1 MLAKVRNWLFQQR
14 RVLTVAVGVATGV
27 TLLRLSGMLQPW
39 EWAALDQ
46 LFRWRPSSSSQ
57 NERIL
62 IVGIGEK
69 EIQAGNWPVSD
80 RVMATLLQKIDAGDP
95 RAIGLDIYRSRPRPP
110 GHEELLQTLA
120 EIPNLVGIEK
130 IGNGS
135 EETVTPPEVLDARD
149 RVGFNNVVYDF
160 DGKVRR
166 SLLYWHVDG
175 ESHTSF
181 ALKLA
186 LMYLKSEGIT
196 PKGSPSNQYLQLGD
210 RVFPMFQS
218 RDGGYT
224 NADDGGYQVL
234 VNFRGPEGTF
244 PRVSM
249 NDVLQG
255 KVPPETFR
263 DRIVLIGSVAPSLK
277 DLFQTPYSES
287 FLSSPQRIPG
297 VELHANFISQIV
309 SAAVDDRPL
318 IKVWPNPVEY
328 LWIFAWSLVGA
339 ALAWQLRSPA
349 WSLVGVIVSGGGLLV
364 FCYLLFLPGWWI
376 PLVPPALGL
385 TTSAV
390 VVTGYIAH
398 LEEELKQ
405 SKEFLNSVI
414 DTIPD
419 PIFVKN
425 KQHRWVVLN
434 EAYSEFLGYPTE
446 TLLNRSEY
454 DFFIPAEA
462 DRLRQE
468 DELVFQSGENRENE
482 EKFTDPQGNIRFIAA
497 KRSLHRDAAGNVFLV
512 GVIRDITERKQMEE
526 ELKRTAAE
534 LTRSNEQL
542 QRSQSHL
549 RYQAYHDALTGLP
562 NRVLFYE
569 RLDQAI
575 QWADASEEIVALLYI
590 DLDGFKDVN
599 DTQGHQVGN
608 LLLKAVAKRLVRCLR
623 SSDTVARLGGD
634 EFTAILPGIREAA
647 NAEKVAQK
655 IQGTI
660 SEPFELEGHQI
671 QVTPSIGI
679 SIYPLHSNDLDKLI
693 EQADNSMYLA
703 KKQGKNCYKIAKT
716 TAS

>member
-1 MLAKVRNWLFQQR
+1 MLAKFRKWLFQQH
-14 RVLTVAVGVATGV
+14 RVLTAAVGVAAGV

-46 LFRWRPSSSSQ
+46 FFRWRPSQ
-57 NERIL
+57 GQDERIL

-69 EIQAGNWPVSD
+69 EIQAGNWPVTD
-80 RVMATLLQKIDAGDP
+80 KVMAELLRKIHARNP
-95 RAIGLDIYRSRPRPP
+95 RAIGLDVYRSRPRPP
-110 GHEELLQTLA
+110 GHDELLQSFA
-120 EIPNLVGIEK
+120 EIPNLIGIEK
-130 IGNGS
+130 IGNS
-135 EETVTPPEVLDARD
+135 SKETVKPPEILKNSD
-149 RVGFNNVVYDF
+149 RVGFNNVVFDF

-175 ESHTSF
+175 QSHTSF

-186 LMYLKSEGIT
+186 LMYLKAEGIT
-196 PKGSPSNQYLQLGD
+196 PKSSPSNQYLQLGD

-234 VNFRGPEGTF
+234 VNFRDPEGTF
-244 PRVSM
+244 ARVSM
-249 NDVLQG
+249 NEVLQG
-255 KVPPETFR
+255 KVPPEKFR

-287 FLSSPQRIPG
+287 LLSSPDPIPG
-297 VELHANFISQIV
+297 VELHANFVSHIV
-309 SAAVDDRPL
+309 SAVLDNRPI
-318 IKVWPNPVEY
+318 IKVWPDPVEY

-339 ALAWQLRSPA
+339 ALAWRLRSPG
-349 WSLVGVIVSGGGLLV
+349 WSLVGVFISGGGL
-364 FCYLLFLPGWWI
+364 FFGCYLLFLPGWWI
-376 PLVPPALGL
+376 PLVPAAIALAA
-385 TTSAV
+385 SAV
-390 VVTGYIAH
+390 VMTGYIAH

-405 SKEFLNSVI
+405 SKEFLHSVI
-414 DTIPD
+414 NTIPD

-425 KQHRWVVLN
+425 TEHRWVVLN

-446 TLLNRSEY
+446 DLLDRSEY
-454 DFFIPAEA
+454 EFFLPMEA
-462 DRLRQE
+462 DLFRQQ
-468 DELVFQSGENRENE
+468 DELVFQSGQDRENE
-482 EKFTDPQGNIRFIAA
+482 EKFTDAQGNVRFIAT

-512 GVIRDITERKQMEE
+512 GVIRDITERKNMEE

-534 LTRSNEQL
+534 LTRSNEEL
-542 QRSQSHL
+542 QRSQSRL
-549 RYQAYHDALTGLP
+549 RHQAYHDDLTGLP
-562 NRVLFYE
+562 NRVLFHE

-575 QWADASEEIVALLYI
+575 QWADASDEIVALLYI
-590 DLDGFKDVN
+590 DLDGFKEVN
-599 DTQGHQVGN
+599 DNQGHNLGD

-655 IQGTI
+655 IQATI
-660 SEPFELEGHQI
+660 SATFAIEGNNI

-679 SIYPLHSNDLDKLI
+679 SIYPLHSRDRETLI
-693 EQADNSMYLA
+693 KQADDCMYLA
-703 KKQGKNCYKIAKT
+703 KKQGKNCYQIAKA
-716 TAS
+716 TAN